1 MLGILLALAAALVW
15 GGGDFSGG
23 LAARRSHPLAVMVVS
38 SFSGMLMLVVFAL
51 AFREGLPEAASAGWA
66 AAAGLCGAL
75 AITALYRGLAT
86 GHMAQIAPV
95 AAVITAAIPVVAGT
109 WIEGRPAATQMAG
122 FGAALPGVWLVSR
135 SRAVVRTGPLEGLG
149 LATVAGV
156 GFGGFLVLIARVDDV
171 FAPLAVARL
180 VAAGTG
186 LGLMAAQGLRPRALG
201 GPALAWLAGC
211 LDAGGT
217 VFYLFAIRFT
227 RLDVA
232 AVLASMYPATTV
244 ALAWWLLSQGVGRVQ
259 WLGIVLCLAAVAL
272 MTM

>member
-1 MLGILLALAAALVW
+1 VLGILLALAAGLVW

-95 AAVITAAIPVVAGT
+95 AAVITAAIPVVAGA

-122 FGAALPGVWLVSR
+122 FGAAL
-135 SRAVVRTGPLEGLG
+135 LG

-201 GPALAWLAGC
+201 GAALAWLAGC